1 MVNPSPVRT
10 QAQADV
16 LWAGLMG
23 LQSQP
28 GPVYRVREILSSS
41 VAHEDVKCN
50 VLMPRNDHI
59 WEALINLCLPPWLVL
74 PLCLESPPLL

>member
-1 MVNPSPVRT
+1 
-10 QAQADV
+10 
-16 LWAGLMG
+16 MG

-41 VAHEDVKCN
+41 VAHEDIECN
-50 VLMPRNDHI
+50 VLMSRNDHI

-74 PLCLESPPLL
+74 PSCEPSSAVTLALNSRHLLST